1 VAKARAGQE
10 NDLIDT
16 LRSLIESLEKLPE
29 SYQEEAARRME
40 PIVDELVDRRWEEQL
55 AKIPDD
61 AWDRLD
67 GQLTQ
72 DRAAGRFQPI
82 SPDACEDCE

>member
-1 VAKARAGQE
+1 M
-10 NDLIDT
+10 IDT

-55 AKIPDD
+55 ARIPDA
-61 AWDRLD
+61 AWNRLD
-67 GQLTQ
+67 EQLAQ
-72 DRAAGRFQPI
+72 DRAADRFQPI
-82 SPDACEDCE
+82 SVDGCEDCE